1 MTDEGTDDML
11 DNDDGQ
17 RQPDRKGPY
26 RMDAVS
32 VSAGL
37 LFIAIAILALADRFW
52 AEVDPVLVGGGVA
65 VAVGVVMMGA
75 RFKVSPSKSLFG
87 VIRRGRREREP
98 IDG

>member
-32 VSAGL
+32 AVAGL

-52 AEVDPVLVGGGVA
+52 AEVDPVLVGGGAA
-65 VAVGVVMMGA
+65 VAVGVAMIV
-75 RFKVSPSKSLFG
+75 G
-87 VIRRGRREREP
+87 VILRGRREREP

>member
-32 VSAGL
+32 TGAGL
-37 LFIAIAILALADRFW
+37 LFVAIAILALADRFW
-52 AEVDPVLVGGGVA
+52 AEVDPVLVVGGA
-65 VAVGVVMMGA
+65 IVAVGAGMIV
-75 RFKVSPSKSLFG
+75 G
-87 VIRRGRREREP
+87 VIRCGRREREA
-98 IDG
+98 IDA

>member
-11 DNDDGQ
+11 DNGDGQ

-26 RMDAVS
+26 RMDALS
-32 VSAGL
+32 AGAGL

-52 AEVDPVLVGGGVA
+52 AEVDPVLVGGGAA
-65 VAVGVVMMGA
+65 VAVGVGMIV
-75 RFKVSPSKSLFG
+75 G
-87 VIRRGRREREP
+87 VILRGRCEREP